1 MSAENSTRETQ
12 PPKTMTLSDLEMR
25 DARGPVSNTGTAV
38 FVSGKGRPRVKG
50 GGAPA
55 RSNFGSA
62 PTCPHPLTVTRM
74 VRGVF

>member
-50 GGAPA
+50 GGRQRAPILGVPLHA
-55 RSNFGSA
+55 R
-62 PTCPHPLTVTRM
+62 TL
-74 VRGVF
+74 